1 MIVMADDLQREAT
14 ELLARLIRFKTVN
27 PPGDE
32 REAQEFLAGYL
43 GDAGLECELLAA
55 DDARPNLIARLG
67 GQAAGPTLCLLGH
80 VDTVL
85 ADPAAWTHDPWAGEV
100 IDGFVWGRGALD
112 MKGQVAAE
120 VAAAAALAR
129 AGWRPARGELVV
141 TLVVDEEA
149 GSACGARWLTQEHPE
164 RARCDLLINE
174 GGGNVFE
181 LDGRRHYGVCCAEKG
196 VFRLSLT
203 TEGVAGHASVPRMGD
218 NALLKMAPL
227 LQRLGERQPA
237 PDVGDE
243 PRVLLHMLSGDGEDV
258 DVEAAMARLRELDP
272 LLALLVEPTLGV
284 SVTPTRIRA
293 SDKINV
299 VPSRAQLEVDCRV
312 PPGMGEAA
320 ARARIEQLLGPE
332 GYRLEFLEIVTGNR
346 SRMESPLMDEIKGW
360 LAEAVPDAGVIPMM
374 LPGFTDSRW
383 FREAFPD
390 CVAYGFFP
398 HLHMTLHDTAPLIHG
413 ADERIDVRDLGF
425 AARFFH
431 DLPRRLLS

>member
-1 MIVMADDLQREAT
+1 
-14 ELLARLIRFKTVN
+14 
-27 PPGDE
+27 
-32 REAQEFLAGYL
+32 
-43 GDAGLECELLAA
+43 
-55 DDARPNLIARLG
+55 
-67 GQAAGPTLCLLGH
+67 
-80 VDTVL
+80 
-85 ADPAAWTHDPWAGEV
+85 
-100 IDGFVWGRGALD
+100 
-112 MKGQVAAE
+112 
-120 VAAAAALAR
+120 
-129 AGWRPARGELVV
+129 
-141 TLVVDEEA
+141 
-149 GSACGARWLTQEHPE
+149 
-164 RARCDLLINE
+164 
-174 GGGNVFE
+174 
-181 LDGRRHYGVCCAEKG
+181 
-196 VFRLSLT
+196 
-203 TEGVAGHASVPRMGD
+203 
-218 NALLKMAPL
+218 
-227 LQRLGERQPA
+227 
-237 PDVGDE
+237 
-243 PRVLLHMLSGDGEDV
+243 MLSGDGEDV